1 MSTSNWMDEII
12 PPTPP
17 PGPLP
22 MLATVPIGEG
32 FGATV
37 PQATPVKVASATPQY
52 YGTTA
57 QGTALTDIP
66 DYQQALL
73 NAISGPESGGKY
85 NIRYTPKG
93 GAIFNGYDAHPAIAE
108 PTINA
113 LTGKADVSTAAGR
126 YQITKTTWGDLKARG
141 LIPQNA
147 TFSPEWQDR
156 AALAL
161 AADRYKA
168 STGEDL
174 WTELQQNGLSS
185 KVMGALGSTWIGL
198 RDNPGKAQEG
208 WTATLGGKLKPG
220 VAYGPQGSTQA
231 KASAPQGSWIDSILP
246 AGAVAPEIKNTDV
259 TLPAIGQNAAATGFQ
274 PAPVDWGKTAQLMHG
289 INANHGPES
298 QGLVEASRF
307 VLQQIAKG
315 MPPGMAVRTAQEEVY
330 PQVRDAWDAARKQYE
345 ESAGFTGQA
354 IKGVGNLAPAAVVA
368 MGGGGVLGA
377 LGKALPAAAPALSF
391 IGGAAP
397 QGTGML
403 GKLAAGATQ
412 GAWQGA
418 GQALLQGEDAK
429 SGALAG
435 AVLGGPTGMLAQALT
450 APVRATAL
458 PEAAR
463 VAQQGLDAGVSVPA
477 SSIIKN
483 PTIKKLVESFSG
495 KGDAETA
502 QEFTKA
508 VAKTFGADKDMAAA
522 GVKGLTPDVMDA
534 AGKRIGQGFE
544 TFANNTQLKFD
555 TRLFNEMHSVVQ
567 EAQRDLGTVR
577 PDIAKKL
584 DDFFTTAFATSA
596 NKNAV
601 ISGKEF
607 RALTN
612 SNSDLQDLFN
622 IPDAVPYAKKMID
635 ALTGALERASPGSAK
650 EIAEL
655 RNQYKIL
662 KTLEPAA
669 DKVSVTGLLDSRAA
683 GALQSAGL
691 DDLGA
696 VSKLMPRLNAGGA
709 EGHYSIWDYIR
720 KGGPGVTGAAAGLV
734 AHTGLEGLAGLYHY
748 PLLTTAAAT
757 TWGAANA
764 ARNAAGRY
772 MAGPAFTQRVIDNT
786 LGAPVHTLFNPLTAM
801 TQGMAPGFAP
811 NPIPSGR

>member
-1 MSTSNWMDEII
+1 MDDWIDKYF
-12 PPTPP
+12 PP

-22 MLATVPIGEG
+22 MLATIPSTGG
-32 FGATV
+32 FGEAA
-37 PQATPVKVASATPQY
+37 PQVMTASTTPAAPRAPSPQY

-57 QGTALTDIP
+57 TGTALTDIP

-108 PTINA
+108 STINA

-126 YQITKTTWGDLKARG
+126 YQITKTTWDDLKARG

-161 AADRYKA
+161 AVDRYKA
-168 STGEDL
+168 NTGEDL
-174 WTELQQNGLSS
+174 WTELQQNGLSQ
-185 KVMGALGSTWIGL
+185 KVLGTLGSTWIGL

-208 WTATLGGKLKPG
+208 WSATLGGKLKPG
-220 VAYGPQGSTQA
+220 VAYGPQGTTQA
-231 KASAPQGSWIDSILP
+231 KSETKTEDWINKYFPQGASAPE
-246 AGAVAPEIKNTDV
+246 VKNTDV
-259 TLPAIGQNAAATGFQ
+259 TLPAIGDKAAATGFV

-307 VLQQIAKG
+307 VMQQVAKG
-315 MPPGMAVRTAQEEVY
+315 MPPGMAVQLAKDEVY
-330 PQVRDAWDAARKQYE
+330 PQVRDSWDAARKQYE

-354 IKGVGNLAPAAVVA
+354 IKGVGNLAPGALVA
-368 MGGGGVLGA
+368 MGGGAVLGA
-377 LGKALPAAAPALSF
+377 LGKVLPAAAPALSF

-397 QGTGML
+397 QGAGML
-403 GKLAAGATQ
+403 GKLGAGAVQ

-418 GQALLQGEDAK
+418 GQAALQGEDVK
-429 SGALAG
+429 SGAGAG
-435 AVLGGPTGMLAQALT
+435 ALIGGPTGALLQTLT
-450 APVRATAL
+450 APARAVAL

-463 VAQQGLDAGVSVPA
+463 VAQQGLDAGVNVPA

-483 PTIKKLVESFSG
+483 PTMKKLVESFSG

-502 QEFTKA
+502 QEFTRA
-508 VAKTFGADKDMAAA
+508 VAKTFGADKDMASA

-534 AGKRIGQGFE
+534 AKARIGQGFE
-544 TFANNTQLKFD
+544 KFANNTQLKFD
-555 TRLFNEMHSVVQ
+555 TKLFNDMHAVVQ
-567 EAQRDLGTVR
+567 EAQKDLGSVR

-612 SNSDLQDLFN
+612 SNSDLQELFN
-622 IPDAVPYAKKMID
+622 TPDAVPYAKKMID
-635 ALTGALERASPGSAK
+635 ALTGALERSSPGAAK
-650 EIAEL
+650 DIAEL
-655 RNQYKIL
+655 RTQYKIM
-662 KTLEPAA
+662 KTLEPVA
-669 DKVSVTGLLDSRAA
+669 DKVSTTGLLDGRASK
-683 GALQSAGL
+683 ALQDAGL
-691 DDLGA
+691 DDLGSVA
-696 VSKLMPRLNAGGA
+696 KLMPRLEAGGA
-709 EGHYSIWDYIR
+709 EKGHSIWDFIR

-734 AHTGLEGLAGLYHY
+734 AHSGFDVLPGLYHH
-748 PLLTTAAAT
+748 PLTASVALSA
-757 TWGAANA
+757 GLAANA
-764 ARNAAGRY
+764 AKNAAGHY
-772 MAGPAFTQRVIDNT
+772 MAGPGFTQRIINNT
-786 LGAPVHTLFNPLTAM
+786 LNPQVHSLFNPLTAM

-811 NPIPSGR
+811 NPIPAGR

>member
-126 YQITKTTWGDLKARG
+126 YQITKTTWDDLKARG

-156 AALAL
+156 SALAL

-168 STGEDL
+168 TTGEDL

-220 VAYGPQGSTQA
+220 VAYGPQGGTQA
-231 KASAPQGSWIDSILP
+231 KAAAPQGSWIDSILP
-246 AGAVAPEIKNTDV
+246 PGATAPEVKNTDV
-259 TLPAIGQNAAATGFQ
+259 TLPAIGDKAAATGFQ
-274 PAPVDWGKTAQLMHG
+274 PAPVEWSKTAQLMHG

-315 MPPGMAVRTAQEEVY
+315 MPPGMAVQIARDEVY

-354 IKGVGNLAPAAVVA
+354 IKGIGNIAPAAVVA
-368 MGGGGVLGA
+368 MGGGAALGA
-377 LGKALPAAAPALSF
+377 AGRLLPAAAPALSF
-391 IGGAAP
+391 IGGASP
-397 QGTGML
+397 QAWGML
-403 GKLAAGATQ
+403 GRLGAGALQ

-418 GQALLQGEDAK
+418 GQAALQGEDVK
-429 SGALAG
+429 SGAGAG
-435 AVLGGPTGMLAQALT
+435 ALIGGPTGALLQTLT
-450 APVRATAL
+450 APARAVAL

-463 VAQQGLDAGVSVPA
+463 VAQQGLDAGVAVPA
-477 SSIIKN
+477 SSIIKS
-483 PTIKKLVESFSG
+483 PTMKKLVESFSG

-508 VAKTFGADKDMAAA
+508 VAKTFGADKDIAAA
-522 GVKGLTPDVMDA
+522 GVKGLTPDVMEA
-534 AGKRIGQGFE
+534 AKARIGQGFE
-544 TFANNTQLKFD
+544 HFANNTQLKFD
-555 TRLFNEMHSVVQ
+555 TKLFNDMHAVVQ

-596 NKNAV
+596 NKNDV

-635 ALTGALERASPGSAK
+635 ALTGALERASPGAAK

-655 RNQYKIL
+655 RNQYKIM
-662 KTLEPAA
+662 KTLEPVA
-669 DKVSVTGLLDSRAA
+669 DKVSVTGLLDGRASK
-683 GALQSAGL
+683 ALQDAGL
-691 DDLGA
+691 NDLGSVA
-696 VSKLMPRLNAGGA
+696 KLMPRLDAGGA
-709 EGHYSIWDYIR
+709 EKGHSIWDFIR

-734 AHTGLEGLAGLYHY
+734 AHSGFDVLPGLYHH
-748 PLLTTAAAT
+748 PLTASVALTSAL
-757 TWGAANA
+757 AANA
-764 ARNAAGRY
+764 AKNAAGRY

-786 LGAPVHTLFNPLTAM
+786 LQPQVHTLFNPLTAM